1 MQHLSSAARSNLGL
15 LRALISSL
23 LQTKNCKIRQSP
35 LGSGNLLIIYWF
47 EDSLYVEDQQRTN
60 GWTNICIPWGPV
72 GAKNIITWNYF
83 EWNIYLLPFQ
93 TLKTWALRPYIF
105 LGRILASFT
114 LTTAKNIFENIKSLW
129 TLNITLTENLRTRL
143 AVDRDKP
150 RLTYMCNQYLLIK
163 YYDPGWK
170 LEFWLGSPPWHSELS
185 MKWQQ
190 K

>member
-1 MQHLSSAARSNLGL
+1 MCIFNTIIWQKKLSLNHINIKVSLKKNSLTLACSVQHLSSAARSNLGL

-114 LTTAKNIFENIKSLW
+114 LTTAKKHFWKYKKPLNSEHYIDRKSQNETCSW
-129 TLNITLTENLRTRL
+129 
-143 AVDRDKP
+143 
-150 RLTYMCNQYLLIK
+150 
-163 YYDPGWK
+163 
-170 LEFWLGSPPWHSELS
+170 
-185 MKWQQ
+185 
-190 K
+190 

>member
-1 MQHLSSAARSNLGL
+1 MITLIVPFQYNHLTKEIVIESYKHKSFTKKESLALACSVQHLSSAARSNLGL

-47 EDSLYVEDQQRTN
+47 EDSLYYVEDQQWTN
-60 GWTNICIPWGPV
+60 GWINICIPWVPV
-72 GAKNIITWNYF
+72 GAKNIITWNYL

-114 LTTAKNIFENIKSLW
+114 LTTAKKIFLKI
-129 TLNITLTENLRTRL
+129 
-143 AVDRDKP
+143 
-150 RLTYMCNQYLLIK
+150 
-163 YYDPGWK
+163 
-170 LEFWLGSPPWHSELS
+170 
-185 MKWQQ
+185 
-190 K
+190 